1 MILAGS
7 IALPPSDPNAHSS
20 LPYGKAK
27 TALAKSALAKSNI
40 AKLFNKMYVDDEVPG
55 HKRLL
60 IGRRRRFPWIYKYK
74 PGQQWVELVVTLPF
88 AVLLKELQVTIL
100 ICLSLSLCSSLCISP
115 SLSVSLSLF
124 PSLSI
129 SLCLSFSSLSP
140 LISVLWS
147 CS

>member
-88 AVLLKELQVTIL
+88 AVLLKELQVIIL
-100 ICLSLSLCSSLCISP
+100 ICLSLCSSLCISP

>member
-7 IALPPSDPNAHSS
+7 ISLPPSDPNAHSS

-100 ICLSLSLCSSLCISP
+100 ICLSLSLFLSLYFSVSFRLAQ
-115 SLSVSLSLF
+115 SLSVSLHF
-124 PSLSI
+124 SLS
-129 SLCLSFSSLSP
+129 LL
-140 LISVLWS
+140 LIT
-147 CS
+147 